1 MTNDERNDT
10 LVSIQTTVEDMHHR
24 LFGNGQPGIVKVFDD
39 RIKVLE
45 TEKAMTAGAIRLV
58 KYSAGLTPMIV
69 AIAEG
74 FRLWLSQHKG

>member
-24 LFGNGQPGIVKVFDD
+24 LFGNGQPGIIDRFDA
-39 RIKVLE
+39 RIKDLEAQKSRVL
-45 TEKAMTAGAIRLV
+45 GAVTLI

-69 AIAEG
+69 GIAEG
-74 FRLWLSQHKG
+74 IRIWLQRH